1 MKDKI
6 KKLMNEMTL
15 EEKASLCSGLDF
27 WHTKTVERL
36 NIQNI
41 SMSDGPHGLRYQ
53 DEEADNFGIN
63 DSVPATCFPS
73 GATLACSWDR
83 ELMNNVGKVLG
94 KESKNYDVNILLGPA
109 INIKRSPL
117 CGRNFEYLSEDP
129 YLSSELSTNYIN
141 GVQSEGVGTS
151 VKHFAANNQEHNRMS
166 IDTIIDERTL
176 REIYLA
182 SFEGAVKQ
190 GKPWTIMC
198 SYNKINGEFASENNY
213 LLTKVLR
220 EDWGY
225 EGIVVSDWGAVNDR
239 VKGIKAGLDLE
250 MPSCFGISD
259 KEIVAAVKNK
269 ELSIDVL
276 NKTVERM
283 LNIIYKA
290 KEAKKEEAI
299 SLDSHHETAK
309 MVATDCMVLLKN
321 EDDIL
326 PLKKDMKVAVLGAFA
341 KTPRFQGGGS
351 SHVNAYKVDDLM
363 EQMKVIAPN
372 SKVNF
377 AQGFELESDY
387 IDHGLIDEAIEK
399 AKSSDVA
406 IVFLGLPER
415 YESEGYD
422 RKHMR
427 IPENQTALLEEI
439 SKVQSKVVIVLC
451 NGAPIEMPWGHYAKG
466 ILEGYLGGQGLFG
479 AIAELLYGDVS
490 PSGKL
495 AETFP
500 VKLSDNPSYLNFPG
514 EEDRVVYAEGLFV
527 GYRYYDQKQI
537 TPAYPF
543 GFGLSYTNFEYSNIT
558 VNKKELS
565 DTENVIV
572 SVKVKNIGKI
582 KGKEIVQL
590 YIRDDT
596 SSVIRPKKELKG
608 FDKIE
613 LEPKEEKVVEFILD
627 KRSFAYF
634 NTKINDWHVES
645 GTFHI
650 LVGSS
655 SQDIRLQTQITVN
668 STVEIPKKIS
678 ENSTIREILLYVEP
692 DSEIYQLV
700 MKGLSD
706 KGLNIEEL
714 KNEDSLFGS
723 MVFRSI
729 MRFSGIDV
737 DYKKLFY

>member
-6 KKLMNEMTL
+6 KNLINEMTL

-27 WHTKTVERL
+27 WHTKPVERL
-36 NIQNI
+36 NIPNI
-41 SMSDGPHGLRYQ
+41 SMSDGPHGLRFQ

-73 GATLACSWDR
+73 GAALACSWDR
-83 ELMNNVGKVLG
+83 NLMNKVGKALG
-94 KESKNYDVNILLGPA
+94 KESKNHDVNILLGPA

-129 YLSSELSTNYIN
+129 YLTSELSMNYIK

-151 VKHFAANNQEHNRMS
+151 VKHFAANNQEYNRMS
-166 IDTIIDERTL
+166 IDTIVDERTL

-190 GKPWTIMC
+190 GKPWTVMC

-225 EGIVVSDWGAVNDR
+225 EGFVVSDWGAVNDR

-269 ELSIDVL
+269 DLSIEVL

-283 LNIIYKA
+283 LSIIYKA
-290 KEAKKEEAI
+290 KETKKEESI

-309 MVATDCMVLLKN
+309 TVATDCMVLLKN

-363 EQMKVIAPN
+363 EQMKVVAPN
-372 SKVNF
+372 SNVDF
-377 AQGFELESDY
+377 AQGFDLQSDY
-387 IDHGLIDEAIEK
+387 TDQGLIDEAMAK
-399 AKSSDVA
+399 AKSADVA

-427 IPENQTALLEEI
+427 IPENQIALLEEI
-439 SKVQSKVVIVLC
+439 SMVQSKIVIVLC

-514 EEDRVVYAEGLFV
+514 EEDHVVYAEGLFV

-537 TPAYPF
+537 APAYPF

-558 VNKKELS
+558 VSKKEIS

-572 SVKVKNIGKI
+572 TVKVMNIGKV
-582 KGKEIVQL
+582 KGKEIIQL
-590 YIRDDT
+590 YIGDDI
-596 SSVIRPKKELKG
+596 SSVIRPQKELKG

-655 SQDIRLQTQITVN
+655 SQDIRLRTQITVN

-678 ENSTIREILLYVEP
+678 ENSTIREILLCVEP

-714 KNEDSLFGS
+714 KSEDSLFGS

>member
-269 ELSIDVL
+269 ELCIDVL

-309 MVATDCMVLLKN
+309 TVATDCMVLLKN

-427 IPENQTALLEEI
+427 IPENQIALLEEI